1 LVGNSNTTPNGGQII
16 IGNGYDRDYSNTY
29 IGVNGTKSRLLVYD
43 KRIKYPNSLR
53 ETQLAS
59 QVNWDLNGGTVNST
73 FSRVYGVTSTNTLQ
87 NGNLLMGLGTA
98 AFLAQTNFG
107 LSANTANANVFCS
120 IGYTNLNTINAGS
133 VGNIVLGYTN
143 TMSQNSPTGNV
154 RTHIGFSGTTGGQ
167 WGATPTANIV
177 CFYNATSSTTLSGQ
191 TYSTDARTVAGYWF
205 LKNDDTLAQCQLGS
219 LRLFTEYRNTVTS
232 SAGAVTLDKN
242 NGQVQYLLLT
252 EAVTAFTF
260 SNFIVS
266 ATVTG
271 GNNGITKTDYQTDT
285 VTLVIRQDATGR
297 AVTLPSGTGYRY
309 SGGNSSVDTTPDSV
323 TMVSIT
329 AITDAAGTGTE
340 YLITVSPG
348 FV

>member
-1 LVGNSNTTPNGGQII
+1 MN
-16 IGNGYDRDYSNTY
+16 
-29 IGVNGTKSRLLVYD
+29 VNGTKSRMLVYD

-53 ETQLAS
+53 EVEFAT
-59 QVNWDLNGGTVNST
+59 QVNWDLNNGTVNSVN
-73 FSRVYGVTSTNTLQ
+73 SRMYAITATNVLQ
-87 NGNLLMGLGTA
+87 NGNVQMSLGTA
-98 AFLAQTNFG
+98 AILAQTTFG
-107 LSANTANANVFCS
+107 QAANTANANVFCS
-120 IGYTNLNTINAGS
+120 IGVTSSTNILAGS
-133 VGNIVLGYTN
+133 TGNIVLGYTA
-143 TMSQNSPTGNV
+143 TMSPSLPSANV
-154 RTHIGFSGTTGGQ
+154 RTHIGYSTTTGGQ
-167 WGATPTANIV
+167 WGASPTANIV
-177 CFYNATSSTTLSGQ
+177 CFYNPSSDGATTLSGT

-205 LKNDDTLAQCQLGS
+205 LKNEDTLAQCQLGS

-232 SAGAVTLDKN
+232 SAGAVTVNKS

-271 GNNGITKTDYQTDT
+271 SSNGITKTDYQTDT

-297 AVTLPSGTGYRY
+297 AVTLPTGTGYRY
-309 SGGNSSVDTTPDSV
+309 SGGNNSVDTTPDSV